1 MVSMLISTISRKGVR
16 WMDNKLSE
24 YVLKHSRKHDKE
36 LKYDFMPSMLEIIER
51 PAHKAGTVIILGIF
65 SLLIAAVIWACLSKT
80 DIVVTSSGTIQPVGN
95 ISSLNSYASGTIK
108 SINVEEGA
116 YVKEGDILIEL
127 DTQSLDIDADTLNNQ
142 KEVLEAQKSV
152 YTMIRNNEEL
162 NKIDISMYD
171 ANLQPYILTIIDN
184 DKAYHNNLSTL
195 ESDKENAALNRD
207 IANIK
212 LEEYNSNPDISQAE
226 YDAQRLVVKQTEN
239 AFIQAETNVLKA
251 QTTYSEQVNSNIS
264 EINSKLSQI
273 GADLEKYRLSI
284 ENQKIVAPVNGY
296 INSIAVNNI
305 GETVTSAQQV
315 VTIVPADT
323 PVEMVCY
330 VKNMDI
336 ADIKVGMDAEI
347 KLEAYP
353 YNKYGTVKGTVKY
366 ISPSS
371 FNIEKQG
378 SVYLVKLDIDNS
390 NSNINVMSGL
400 TGAVEIKIGKR
411 SIMRYFLDPIV
422 KGFGDSMK
430 EK

>member
-1 MVSMLISTISRKGVR
+1 MADERI
-16 WMDNKLSE
+16 E
-24 YVLKHSRKHDKE
+24 YALKHSKKHDRE

-51 PAHKAGTVIILGIF
+51 PAHKAGTVIILCVF

-108 SINVEEGA
+108 SINIEEGA
-116 YVKEGDILIEL
+116 YVKAGDVLIEL
-127 DTQSLDIDADTLNNQ
+127 DTQSLDIDADTLTNQ
-142 KEVLEAQKSV
+142 KEVLEAQKEI
-152 YTMIRNNEEL
+152 YAMIRANEDIDS
-162 NKIDISMYD
+162 IDITKYD
-171 ANLQPYILTIIDN
+171 VNIQPYILTIIDT
-184 DKAYHNNLSTL
+184 DKSYRNNLSTL
-195 ESDKENAALNRD
+195 ESAKENASLNSD
-207 IANIK
+207 IAKIK
-212 LEEYNSNPDISQAE
+212 LDEYKTNPAVSQAE
-226 YDAQRLVVKQTEN
+226 YDAQKLVVKQAEN
-239 AFIQAETNVLKA
+239 EFIQAETNVLKA
-251 QTTYSEQVNSNIS
+251 QTTYSEQINSSLS
-264 EINSKLSQI
+264 EINGNISQI
-273 GADLEKYRLSI
+273 DAQLEKYRLSI
-284 ENQKIVAPVNGY
+284 ENQKIVSPVNGY

-353 YNKYGTVKGTVKY
+353 YNKYGTVKGKVKY

-371 FNIEKQG
+371 FQNEKLG
-378 SVYLVKLDIDNS
+378 SVYLVKLDVDDS
-390 NSNINVMSGL
+390 NPNINVMSGL
-400 TGAVEIKIGKR
+400 SGAVEVKIGTQ
-411 SIMRYFLDPIV
+411 SVMHYFLDPIV
-422 KGFGDSMK
+422 KGFGDSLK